1 MKAMTP
7 EQAWKEIGER
17 YAVPGRAAELLLQQ
31 DERGVD
37 VVLELFCECL
47 QARGFRLDARD
58 RQEADDC
65 VRDWRA
71 QVVQPLRQVR
81 RALKPMMERVSD
93 AAQLRARIQASELQ
107 AERVQVG
114 MLCEW
119 LDKYLARS
127 AAASAAG
134 CKI

>member
-1 MKAMTP
+1 
-7 EQAWKEIGER
+7 
-17 YAVPGRAAELLLQQ
+17 
-31 DERGVD
+31 
-37 VVLELFCECL
+37 
-47 QARGFRLDARD
+47 
-58 RQEADDC
+58 
-65 VRDWRA
+65 
-71 QVVQPLRQVR
+71 VVQPLRQVR
-81 RALKPMMERVSD
+81 HALKPMMERVSD
-93 AAQLRARIQASELQ
+93 AAQLRAQIQASELQ